1 MGPRCPRERFNTG
14 TMLEKAIDAG
24 AQSTGHWGGCH
35 ASPQDLHAPRVGDL
49 AVKDR
54 MPRYTYPY
62 SLMVNLD
69 GKRFIDEGEEFF
81 GLTYAKT
88 EQAIRAQKEANT
100 NRKHY
105 YRRLG

>member
-1 MGPRCPRERFNTG
+1 
-14 TMLEKAIDAG
+14 MLEKAIDAG